1 MSQGNASS
9 AFARSANQ
17 GYARFGMVIV
27 LLVAFCAGLAPGASA
42 APDGPTM
49 CNGTLS
55 GGPYFGIVV
64 PEGAICNLIT
74 AAVVGDV
81 TAAPGSDL
89 RIFIHSTIRGNVTT
103 SGALVQIT
111 GAVVVGNIAIA
122 GAPDSPTGQLE
133 VVVNESTVVG
143 GDITVRDGAG
153 TVVVDDN
160 HLIDGDIF
168 VSANF
173 VPPFLD
179 YPSGLSVRLNEVH
192 GNVTVSSN
200 TGPGFKI
207 VASNIVTG
215 TLTCFE
221 NEQEFIG
228 GPNSAGSTVGDC
240 F

>member
-1 MSQGNASS
+1 MSQGTAAS
-9 AFARSANQ
+9 AFEKDANQ
-17 GYARFGMVIV
+17 GYARLGLVIV
-27 LLVAFCAGLAPGASA
+27 LLVAFCVGFAPGASA
-42 APDGPTM
+42 ADAGPTT

-55 GGPYFGIVV
+55 GGPYFGILV
-64 PEGAICNLIT
+64 PEGATCNLIT

-89 RIFIHSTIRGNVTT
+89 RIFIHSTIKGNVTT
-103 SGALVQIT
+103 NGALVQIT
-111 GAVVVGNIAIA
+111 GAVVVGNIAIS
-122 GAPDSPTGQLE
+122 GAPDSPTGQAE
-133 VVVNESTVVG
+133 VVVNESTIVR
-143 GDITVRDGAG
+143 GDITVSESAG
-153 TVVVDDN
+153 TVLVDDN

-168 VSANF
+168 VTANF

-179 YPSGLSVRLNEVH
+179 YPSGLSVRLNNVH

-207 VASNIVTG
+207 VASNIVSG
-215 TLTCFE
+215 TLTCLD

-228 GPNSAGSTVGDC
+228 GQNAAGSTVGDC

>member
-1 MSQGNASS
+1 MSQATASS
-9 AFARSANQ
+9 AFEKDANHR
-17 GYARFGMVIV
+17 YARLGLVIV
-27 LLVAFCAGLAPGASA
+27 LLVALCAGLAPGASA
-42 APDGPTM
+42 SPTGPTT

-64 PEGAICNLIT
+64 PEGATCNLIT

-89 RIFIHSTIRGNVTT
+89 RIFIHSTIGGNVTT
-103 SGALVQIT
+103 NGALVQIT
-111 GAVVVGNIAIA
+111 GAVVVGNIAITA
-122 GAPDSPTGQLE
+122 APDSPTGQLE
-133 VVVNESTVVG
+133 VVVNESTIVG

-160 HLIDGDIF
+160 HLIHGNIF
-168 VSANF
+168 VTANF

-179 YPSGLSVRLNEVH
+179 YPSGLSVRLNEVN

-215 TLTCFE
+215 TLACFD

-228 GPNSAGSTVGDC
+228 GPNSASSTVGDC